1 MSKILGLNAFHA
13 DAAACLIIDGELIS
27 AAEEERFLRIKHWA
41 GFPSESIKFCLSN
54 SGLSLSDIDYV
65 AINSDPTKNF
75 SKKISYG
82 LSSSGIEFLFKR
94 FRNPKKDHNTQ
105 KHLKKIKEHF
115 RAEIV
120 KIEHHQC
127 HLASAHIPSK
137 FEESVSL
144 SIDGLGDFV
153 STAWGIGKKKFS

>member
-75 SKKISYG
+75 SWEYILIDRKNVRNARCMPGGKIAVYT
-82 LSSSGIEFLFKR
+82 GILEATK
-94 FRNPKKDHNTQ
+94 NT
-105 KHLKKIKEHF
+105 
-115 RAEIV
+115 
-120 KIEHHQC
+120 
-127 HLASAHIPSK
+127 
-137 FEESVSL
+137 
-144 SIDGLGDFV
+144 DGLAA
-153 STAWGIGKKKFS
+153 SWTLSYSW